1 MPSQMLHVLHGR
13 AVCSSLGA
21 GELFKAAA
29 YPYFCLGCQGPDIFY
44 HNQRT
49 RPSALEYGSLLH
61 RRNYGDFS
69 AELAGRA
76 FAEES
81 TSPDN
86 EKLQAFAAGFLLHA
100 FLDRALH
107 PYIISRTGG
116 PKTGPD
122 GLRSGSVIST
132 ARLHMYLER
141 IIDSIMA
148 GRLDGILPRSW
159 PQRSLLADPAAQG
172 SVFLVPLLAGTLR
185 SIFPE
190 RALKDPLLSARLGHA
205 FTDAA
210 FFYEATSAESA
221 SANGLLRER
230 ILRLDHA
237 RGLAATAYLHPE
249 TVLDDTDFCNFSHS
263 PWLDPCRGGPP
274 RTESVEDLFHK
285 AVDEACSA
293 LKSFWGRW
301 GRGGTTA
308 LAEAVGNRN
317 LSLTGLD
324 GKRCQAL
331 YFSALDVEKALRDEY
346 ETLKAQAF

>member
-1 MPSQMLHVLHGR
+1 MLHVLHGR
-13 AVCSSLGA
+13 AVCYSLGP

-69 AELAGRA
+69 AELVRRA
-76 FAEES
+76 FAAKS
-81 TSPDN
+81 TNPDK
-86 EKLQAFAAGFLLHA
+86 EKLLAFAAGFLLHA

-116 PKTGPD
+116 RMTDPD
-122 GLRSGSVIST
+122 GLQPSPALS
-132 ARLHMYLER
+132 APRLHMFLER
-141 IIDSIMA
+141 IIDSIMV
-148 GRLDGILPRSW
+148 GRLDGITPRSW
-159 PQRSLLADPAAQG
+159 PQRSLLAYPAAQG
-172 SVFLVPLLAGTLR
+172 SVLLVPLLAETLR

-190 RALKDPLLSARLGHA
+190 RALKDSLLATRLEHA

-210 FFYEATSAESA
+210 FFYEATSPEPA

-249 TVLDDTDFCNFSHS
+249 TVLEEADFCNFSHS
-263 PWLDPCRGGPP
+263 PWLDPCWGGPP
-274 RTESVEDLFHK
+274 RTESVEDLYNK
-285 AVDEACSA
+285 AVGEACYT
-293 LKSFWGRW
+293 LRPFWGRW
-301 GRGGTTA
+301 GIGGNTS
-308 LAEAVGNRN
+308 LAKAIGNGN
-317 LSLTGLD
+317 LSLSGLD
-324 GKRCQAL
+324 GKRCQAIH
-331 YFSALDVEKALRDEY
+331 FSVLDVGKALRDEY
-346 ETLKAQAF
+346 ETRKAQAL